1 MEGSVPRFDWYQKL
15 EAMLHDVCAGQAC
28 ISSSSHDIVKS
39 CGFQITFII
48 PEKTNSPPLTN
59 TKRMANTYCHY
70 NFLFTSIIE
79 VFSSLIK
86 SFCSQI
92 DSQLALI
99 C

>member
-59 TKRMANTYCHY
+59 TKRMANY

-92 DSQLALI
+92 DSQFALI